1 VLQVLVFRMF
11 FEWLSAYQQSHK
23 HRKAVFVTA
32 SKTLKEQ
39 VGWVTG

>member
-1 VLQVLVFRMF
+1 MF

-23 HRKAVFVTA
+23 HMQAVFVTA

-39 VGWVTG
+39 VGACRAGV